1 MQSLR
6 YIKLER
12 YRDVIVAELVE
23 SILRGSIQ
31 IEILKL
37 ELQQALAE
45 GASTFIL
52 DFRNV
57 KMISSNVVECLLAIK
72 QRASHLD
79 VNLKLCSM
87 APEVRDVFRTLNL
100 DGSILEIVESKQ
112 VALRAESRPRSY
124 YEVCGRVS
132 PPDEEYDT
140 TTVD

>member
-12 YRDVIVAELVE
+12 YDDVIIAELVE

-31 IEILKL
+31 TEILKL

-45 GASTFIL
+45 GAATFIV
-52 DFRNV
+52 DFGNV
-57 KMISSNVVECLLAIK
+57 KMISSNVVECLLAIQ
-72 QRASHLD
+72 QRANHLD

-87 APEVRDVFRTLNL
+87 APELRNVFRALNL

-112 VALRAESRPRSY
+112 AAVRDDSRPRSY
-124 YEVCGRVS
+124 YDVCGRVS
-132 PPDEEYDT
+132 PPDEEYDI